1 MAGIQGYQLANIA
14 EILRT
19 YSGWSPA
26 AFNNFTTMMTN
37 VFYPWISFPRPL
49 EEYANWDLCLMAG
62 QMAYAILTDNTT
74 LFNYVTNYFKTG
86 YGNGAIAQSVYYMHP
101 GYLGQVQESG
111 RDQGHNTL
119 DIAHLGVIAQMAW
132 NQGVDLYGYGNN
144 RLLAGAEYV
153 AKGNLKYYNSTS
165 STWQFYSVPFATYNY
180 LKWPT
185 WRHDTV
191 FSTGS
196 IGNVRPVFTKIYHHY
211 VNIKVM
217 FAFDRPFRILLI
229 IRQKSDKK
237 Y

>member
-1 MAGIQGYQLANIA
+1 MAGMQTYQFANAA

-37 VFYPWISFPRPL
+37 VFYPYLGLPRPMF
-49 EEYANWDLCLMAG
+49 EYANWDLCVMAG
-62 QMAYAILTDNTT
+62 QMALAILTDNTAM
-74 LFNYVTNYFKTG
+74 FNYIVSYFKTG
-86 YGNGAIAQSVYYMHP
+86 GGNGAIAQSVYYMHP

-153 AKGNLKYYNSTS
+153 AKGNLQYYNSAS
-165 STWQFYSVPFATYNY
+165 STWQFYSVPFATYAYVN
-180 LKWPT
+180 WPT
-185 WRHDTV
+185 VWYNTA
-191 FSTGS
+191 FGTGS
-196 IGNVRPVFTKIYHHY
+196 IGARRPVFTKIYHHY

-229 IRQKSDKK
+229 
-237 Y
+237 